1 MSNWNFG
8 LVKLAI
14 SEINDAVR
22 HDYKL
27 RTQNMRD
34 WDRQLIAQWF
44 TNKNGHYAIRLT
56 GDNVFYFAL
65 EAFTVCNLFQPFED
79 DSRALTE
86 ADELELHPFPLE
98 RTVQDRKRN
107 TTKKYFVFYKPDAPG
122 TVHAVVDKAIVSKFM
137 SAGAYYYRQN
147 RERPFSAI
155 FAYDH
160 DYNCIGCMMP
170 TRISKKGTEE

>member
-1 MSNWNFG
+1 MCNWNFG

-22 HDYKL
+22 CEYNL
-27 RTQNMRD
+27 RVQRMTDLNGT
-34 WDRQLIAQWF
+34 AVQWF
-44 TNKNGHYAIRLT
+44 TNKNGHYAVRLF
-56 GDNVFYFAL
+56 DENIICFPLAVFA
-65 EAFTVCNLFQPFED
+65 ECNLFQPFED

-86 ADELELHPFPLE
+86 ADALELHPVPLE
-98 RTVQDRKRN
+98 HTIQDRKRN

-122 TVHAVVDKAIVSKFM
+122 TVHTVVDKAIVSKFM
-137 SAGAYYYRQN
+137 SAGAWYYRQN
-147 RERPFSAI
+147 KERPFSRI

-170 TRISKKGTEE
+170 TRINKKGTEKQ